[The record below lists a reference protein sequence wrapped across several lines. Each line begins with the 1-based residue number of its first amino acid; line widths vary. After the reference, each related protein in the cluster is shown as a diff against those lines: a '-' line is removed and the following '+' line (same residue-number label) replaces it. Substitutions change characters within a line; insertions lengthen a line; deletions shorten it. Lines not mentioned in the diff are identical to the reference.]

1 MKLLQAIMQYTGDF
15 FEVLYYVFENFFFW
29 KSKEK
34 TLLTL
39 NLCLIIFIAL
49 IPLWIIPLRYL
60 VVAGLWLSVS
70 LSSPFCVAV
79 GRSILQLSIEYGI
92 VIERM
97 VPTYMND
104 LFERIDK
111 VYIPRAQRIMRWIPI
126 LNRYVE
132 APSVVEK
139 SSTTRSTALSQTQ
152 DEDR

>member
-1 MKLLQAIMQYTGDF
+1 MQYTGDF

>member
-1 MKLLQAIMQYTGDF
+1 MQYTGDF

-79 GRSILQLSIEYGI
+79 GRSILLLSIEYGI